1 MQAPRELGCTP
12 CFSSCKKAL
21 VFFFSLW
28 YNHLMNAT
36 ITEADILN
44 DMVSPDL
51 AGFPPEVAK
60 ALLELCFTPPAIERM
75 NDLAEKNREDIISAA
90 EKDEMEKYRRVGNF
104 VSFVQAKACL
114 SLAKHNAVP

>member
-1 MQAPRELGCTP
+1 
-12 CFSSCKKAL
+12 
-21 VFFFSLW
+21 
-28 YNHLMNAT
+28 MNAT

-51 AGFPPEVAK
+51 AGFSPEAAK
-60 ALLELCFTPPAIERM
+60 ALLELRFTPTAIERM

-90 EKDEMEKYRRVGNF
+90 EKDEMEKYRRVGNIL
-104 VSFVQAKACL
+104 SFIQAKARL